1 MEIRSTALG
10 EANEPRIL
18 AVDSNKTNLAVMARR
33 LVDAGYRVST
43 ADSGQAAVAELHRA
57 PIDLV
62 LAELNMR
69 RMSGAELARV
79 IRGEVMWRDLPVMLI
94 TGKSKPADA
103 VRAYEAGADDVILK
117 PFHFEV
123 LFARINRRIERAR
136 SLKRLRRDNA
146 TLDARIVERAI
157 QVGELLD
164 QLARLGAVGL
174 QPRHELAHLR
184 PDIIAL

>member
-1 MEIRSTALG
+1 MEIRATAFA
-10 EANEPRIL
+10 EIDEPRIL

-57 PIDLV
+57 SIDLV
-62 LAELNMR
+62 LAELDMG
-69 RMSGAELARV
+69 RMNGAELARL

-94 TGKSKPADA
+94 TGKSKPGDA

-136 SLKRLRRDNA
+136 SLKRLRHDNA

-157 QVGELLD
+157 QVGELRD
-164 QLARLGAVGL
+164 RLARLEAVGATA
-174 QPRHELAHLR
+174 PR
-184 PDIIAL
+184 

>member
-1 MEIRSTALG
+1 MEIRSTALL
-10 EANEPRIL
+10 ETDERPRIL

-43 ADSGQAAVAELHRA
+43 ADSGQAAVGELHRA
-57 PIDLV
+57 PIAHV

-69 RMSGAELARV
+69 RMSGAELARL

-123 LFARINRRIERAR
+123 LFARINRRIDRAR
-136 SLKRLRRDNA
+136 SFKRLQDDNA
-146 TLDARIVERAI
+146 ALDARVVQRAI
-157 QVGELLD
+157 QIGELREELRT
-164 QLARLGAVGL
+164 ARVKGS
-174 QPRHELAHLR
+174 H
-184 PDIIAL
+184 AL

>member
-1 MEIRSTALG
+1 MEIRSSAFAETD
-10 EANEPRIL
+10 ERPRIL

-62 LAELNMR
+62 LAELNMW
-69 RMSGAELARV
+69 RMSGAELGWL

-94 TGKSKPADA
+94 IGKSRPADA
-103 VRAYEAGADDVILK
+103 VRAYEAGADDVIVK

-146 TLDARIVERAI
+146 TLEARIVERAI
-157 QVGELLD
+157 QVGELRD
-164 QLARLGAVGL
+164 QFARLEAVGL
-174 QPRHELAHLR
+174 
-184 PDIIAL
+184 